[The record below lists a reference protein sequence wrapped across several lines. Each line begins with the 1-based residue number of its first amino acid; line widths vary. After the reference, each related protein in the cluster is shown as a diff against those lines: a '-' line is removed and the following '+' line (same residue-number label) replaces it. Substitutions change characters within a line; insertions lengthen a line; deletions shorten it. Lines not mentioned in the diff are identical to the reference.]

1 MNIQKK
7 GILFSL
13 GLSIGMMGIAL
24 GIEKFHW
31 PKSLLYAFMG
41 LVPMTW
47 GYFVFKKIS
56 QPLSQLLEGIRIFS
70 SGHFDYPIEF
80 NSKNEIGELSRAVA
94 HLAEELTHANKTIDL
109 LSKEKEHL
117 KVVENELEEKKEYYH
132 RLFEYSNDAVFI
144 YDFEGRIL
152 EVNAKAC
159 QMLGYTRKELLRI
172 PFLELQTEEE
182 LEKCKAAIRTGTKTG
197 SIRYESVFRRKDGQT
212 IDVEI
217 SSSIV
222 EIKKG
227 IMQSIVSNITERKE
241 MERSLRESEEKFRTF
256 METASDLMYITDAN
270 GILTYVNDAMV
281 HTLGF
286 TKEELIGM
294 PFQDLLYKE
303 SIESSKALRQEWL
316 ELGEDVHPL
325 ILESKN
331 RRKIYGE
338 MKAVAIYDTQ
348 GKFQGIR
355 GVFRDM
361 TERRK
366 IEQSQRLAELGQ
378 LAADMAHEVNNHIMI
393 IQTRGKIAQ
402 LRKPDDPEWK
412 NDLEI
417 ILNQC
422 AQTQDIVK
430 RLLLFSKPSRGEF
443 KEVNIHDVLNL
454 VIGLVEEQF
463 RHHHVH
469 IEKHF
474 HPRLPFIQ
482 ADEKQMQEV
491 FINLLRNAYEAM
503 PEGGVITIR
512 TLPRRD
518 EIHIH
523 VTDTGCGISEN
534 DLKQIFN
541 PFFTTKEN
549 GTGLGLS
556 VCYGIIKAHK
566 GDLRYTSK
574 LGEGTTA
581 TVILPVKAG

>member
-1 MNIQKK
+1 MNIQKQ
-7 GILFSL
+7 GILLSL
-13 GLSIGMMGIAL
+13 GLGIGIIGVAFGIAW
-24 GIEKFHW
+24 FHL
-31 PKSLLYAFMG
+31 PRILLYFSILLG
-41 LVPMTW
+41 PPVW
-47 GYFVFKKIS
+47 GYVVFKKIS
-56 QPLSQLLEGIRIFS
+56 QPINQLLEGIRIFS
-70 SGHFDYPIEF
+70 SGHFDHPIEL
-80 NSKNEIGELSRAVA
+80 NVKNEIGELSRAIA
-94 HLAEELTHANKTIDL
+94 TLTEDLNNANKTIDL
-109 LSKEKEHL
+109 LSREKEQL
-117 KVVENELEEKKEYYH
+117 KVVETELEEKKEYYR

-144 YDFEGRIL
+144 YDFEGHIQ

-159 QMLGYTRKELLRI
+159 QMLGYSRKELLRI

-197 SIRYESVFRRKDGQT
+197 SIRYESVFRKKDGQT

-222 EIKKG
+222 DIKKG
-227 IMQSIVSNITERKE
+227 MMQSIVSNITERKE

-256 METASDLMYITDAN
+256 METASDLMFITDAN
-270 GILTYVNDAMV
+270 GILTYVNEAMV

-286 TKEELIGM
+286 AKEELIGM

-303 SIESSKALRQEWL
+303 SIETSKALRQEWL

-361 TERRK
+361 TERKK

-378 LAADMAHEVNNHIMI
+378 LAADMAHEVNNHVMI

-402 LRKPDDPEWK
+402 MRKVDDPEWK
-412 NDLEI
+412 NDVEI

-443 KEVNIHDVLNL
+443 KEINIHEVLNL
-454 VIGLVEEQF
+454 VIGLVEDQF
-463 RHHHVH
+463 RHHQVH
-469 IEKHF
+469 IEKQF
-474 HPRLPFIQ
+474 HPRLPFIK

-491 FINLLRNAYEAM
+491 FMNLLRNAFEAM
-503 PEGGVITIR
+503 PQGGIILIKTV
-512 TLPRRD
+512 PRRD

-574 LGEGTTA
+574 LGKGTTA
-581 TVILPVKAG
+581 TVILPVNAE

>member
-1 MNIQKK
+1 MSIQKK
-7 GILFSL
+7 GIIFSFCL
-13 GLSIGMMGIAL
+13 GVVMVGIAW
-24 GIEKFHW
+24 GIERLHW
-31 PKSLLYAFMG
+31 PRFLLYVFMG
-41 LVPMTW
+41 VIPTLW
-47 GYFVFKKIS
+47 GYFVFKKTF
-56 QPLSQLLEGIRIFS
+56 QPLGQLLEGIRIFS
-70 SGHFDYPIEF
+70 SGHFDHSVEL
-80 NSKNEIGELSRAVA
+80 NLKNEIGELSRAVA
-94 HLAEELTHANKTIDL
+94 HLIEDLNNANNTIDL
-109 LSKEKEHL
+109 LLKEKEHL
-117 KVVENELEEKKEYYH
+117 KVVEAELDEKKEYYR

-144 YDFEGRIL
+144 YDFEGHIQ

-159 QMLGYTRKELLRI
+159 QMLGYSRKELLKI

-197 SIRYESVFRRKDGQT
+197 SIRYESVFRKKDGQT

-222 EIKKG
+222 DIKKG
-227 IMQSIVSNITERKE
+227 MMQSIVSNITERKE

-256 METASDLMYITDAN
+256 METASDLMCITDAN
-270 GILTYVNDAMV
+270 GILTYVNEAMV

-286 TKEELIGM
+286 AREELIGI
-294 PFQDLLYKE
+294 PFQDLLYQE

-338 MKAVAIYDTQ
+338 MKAVAIYDTD

-361 TERRK
+361 TERKK

-402 LRKPDDPEWK
+402 MRKIDDPEWK
-412 NDLEI
+412 NDVEI

-422 AQTQDIVK
+422 HQTQDIVK

-454 VIGLVEEQF
+454 VIGLVEGQF

-469 IEKHF
+469 IEKQF
-474 HPRLPFIQ
+474 HPRLPLIQ
-482 ADEKQMQEV
+482 ADEKQLQEV
-491 FINLLRNAYEAM
+491 FVNLLRNAFEAM
-503 PEGGVITIR
+503 PEGGIIAIR
-512 TLPRRD
+512 TVPRRD

-581 TVILPVKAG
+581 TVILPVNAK